1 MLKRLAYSFLPFAL
15 LLLSACG
22 SSAEKNSDASDSP
35 SAPEPVAIENSGKTL
50 SGDYLIKSIEDGYA
64 REAAQDDTLT
74 TFKFSGD
81 GAFKIERRALGVLSV
96 VEEGSYLISTGG
108 ELVLYVEK
116 SFGEPRND
124 ARLERYPITEQ
135 SGNTLRLQ
143 SYPSKILV
151 LERQ

>member
-1 MLKRLAYSFLPFAL
+1 
-15 LLLSACG
+15 
-22 SSAEKNSDASDSP
+22 
-35 SAPEPVAIENSGKTL
+35 
-50 SGDYLIKSIEDGYA
+50 
-64 REAAQDDTLT
+64 
-74 TFKFSGD
+74 
-81 GAFKIERRALGVLSV
+81 V

-116 SFGEPRND
+116 SFGEPRSD

-143 SYPSKILV
+143 SYPSKTLV

>member
-1 MLKRLAYSFLPFAL
+1 MLKRLAYCLLPFAL
-15 LLLSACG
+15 LVLSACG
-22 SSAEKNSDASDSP
+22 SAPDKNSDAADS
-35 SAPEPVAIENSGKTL
+35 ATVPEPVTIENSGKTL
-50 SGDYLIKSIEDGYA
+50 NGDYLIKSIEDGYA
-64 REAAQDDTLT
+64 REAAQDDALT

-81 GAFKIERRALGVLSV
+81 GTFKIERRALGVLSV

-116 SFGEPRND
+116 SSGEPRND

-135 SGNTLRLQ
+135 SGDRLRLQ
-143 SYPSKILV
+143 SYPSKFLV